1 MKLRPPLSLPPH
13 PFKVYYAPEMSGE
26 IADACAV
33 DGLTDAEYRATALR
47 PFADAA
53 AAPGAPGENVFLA
66 NNDYVAMNVHYMY
79 GDWAEES
86 LLMAERALSRL
97 GAPKPEWLDDDYY
110 REKVVA
116 LA

>member
-1 MKLRPPLSLPPH
+1 M
-13 PFKVYYAPEMSGE
+13 YYAPEMSGE

-33 DGLTDAEYRATALR
+33 DGLTDAEYRATVLR

-53 AAPGAPGENVFLA
+53 SAPGDDPAERVFLA
-66 NNDYVAMNVHYMY
+66 NNDFVAMNVHYMY

-97 GAPKPEWLDDDYY
+97 GTPKPVWLDADYY
-110 REKVVA
+110 SEKVVA